1 MATFGTFTVGQV
13 LTAAELNAAGAW
25 TTFTPSWTNLT
36 VGNATQAFKYST
48 FNKIMF
54 IRGTLT
60 FGTTT
65 TMGTAPTFTI
75 PTSATATQTALGVAQ
90 YTDTG
95 TATFIGLCRANST
108 AISLFNFDAS
118 ATNVSRTNVTATAP
132 HTWANTDVI
141 DLSIV
146 LEIA

>member
-25 TTFTPSWTNLT
+25 TAFTPSWTNLT

-75 PTSATATQTALGVAQ
+75 PTSATATQTAFGIAQ

-95 TATFIGLCRANST
+95 TAVYVGICRASGTVIALNG
-108 AISLFNFDAS
+108 LDS
-118 ATNVSRTNVTATAP
+118 AGTYLARTSVTATAP

>member
-25 TTFTPSWTNLT
+25 TVFTPSWTNLT
-36 VGNATQAFKYST
+36 VGNATQSFRYST

-65 TMGTAPTFTI
+65 TMGTAPAFTI
-75 PTSATATQTALGVAQ
+75 PTSATAVQVSLGVTQ
-90 YTDTG
+90 YTDSG
-95 TATFIGLCRANST
+95 TAVYIGSARANST
-108 AISLFNFDAS
+108 TITLHVFDSSTTYLTRA
-118 ATNVSRTNVTATAP
+118 NVTATVP
-132 HTWANTDVI
+132 HTWASTDII
-141 DLSIV
+141 DVSIV

>member
-36 VGNATQAFKYST
+36 VGNATQDFKYSL

-54 IRGTLT
+54 IRGRLT

-65 TMGTAPTFTI
+65 TMGTDPSFTI
-75 PTSATATQTALGVAQ
+75 PASATAVTNSLGLAELN
-90 YTDTG
+90 DFGTG
-95 TATFIGLCRANST
+95 VFVGHWRTSGTTVNLRTWNAAGTYVQRAT
-108 AISLFNFDAS
+108 
-118 ATNVSRTNVTATAP
+118 VTATVP
-132 HTWANTDVI
+132 YTWATGDQI

>member
-36 VGNATQAFKYST
+36 VGNATQDFKYST

-54 IRGTLT
+54 IRGALT

-65 TMGTAPTFTI
+65 TMGTSPSFTI
-75 PTSATATQTALGVAQ
+75 PTSATAIQRTFGIAQ
-90 YTDTG
+90 YSDTG
-95 TATFIGLCRANST
+95 TATFVGLCVANST
-108 AISLFNFDAS
+108 LISLFNFDS
-118 ATNVSRTNVTATAP
+118 SGTYVSRTNVTATAP

-141 DLSIV
+141 YLDLV